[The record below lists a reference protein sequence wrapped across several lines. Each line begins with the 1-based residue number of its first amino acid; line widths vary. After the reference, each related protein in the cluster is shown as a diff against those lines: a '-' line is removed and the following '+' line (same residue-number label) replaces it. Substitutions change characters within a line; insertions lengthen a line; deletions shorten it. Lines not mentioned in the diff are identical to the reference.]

1 MNRDEPGSLENTA
14 VGRYLLLQ
22 LVGRGAFA
30 EVYRARDTNLDRDVA
45 IKAFDPR
52 FSATAELREMI
63 LQEARLH
70 ARLEHANIVRIY
82 DMVDHDAQFFLV
94 MRYLQGMSLFD
105 LQHALGGKLELVEA
119 ARYMRQVLKGVG
131 FAHSKGVIHGDLK
144 PRNIQITP
152 YGEALVMDFGIA
164 CMISDQGGD
173 GDEVRKATAGSPP
186 YMSPEQILGRYHDA
200 RSDLYALAVTMYEL
214 VTGRHPFEE
223 AQSEEELLRC
233 HVHKAPPLPSL
244 VNSALPPS
252 LDRVLLRALD
262 KDPEKRFRSCTSFAE
277 HLHAAMRRDG
287 VEPITDEDEED
298 NRWHPRVEIALSSRV
313 FVAGGMVFLN
323 VLTHDLS
330 VGGAAVWLDSRPEV
344 GASVQ
349 IELDPPEG
357 TGLETVRAEGLVVWA
372 SPERDGAGHQVGL
385 RFVDIDDED
394 RRTIQVLVRN
404 VLMLGEEGATGEW
417 LYVTGEIRTED
428 LKPTGG

>member
-1 MNRDEPGSLENTA
+1 MYHNEPGSLENTA

-22 LVGRGAFA
+22 LIGRGAFA

-52 FSATAELREMI
+52 FSATAELREQI

-70 ARLEHANIVRIY
+70 ARLEHANVVRIY

-105 LQHALGGKLELVEA
+105 LQAALGGKLEVIEA

-164 CMISDQGGD
+164 SMISDQG
-173 GDEVRKATAGSPP
+173 EVIRETTSGSPP

-200 RSDLYALAVTMYEL
+200 RSDIYALAITMYDL

-233 HVHKAPPLPSL
+233 HVHKDPPPPSL
-244 VNSALPPS
+244 VNSELPPS
-252 LDRVLLRALD
+252 LDRVLLRAMA
-262 KDPEKRFRSCTSFAE
+262 KDPEQRFRSCTSFAE

-287 VEPITDEDEED
+287 VEPISDEDEED
-298 NRWHPRVEIALSSRV
+298 NRWHPRVELDLSARV
-313 FVAGGMVFLN
+313 FITGGMVFLN
-323 VLTHDLS
+323 VRTHDLS
-330 VGGAAVWLDSRPEV
+330 VGGAAVWLDSRPQV
-344 GASVQ
+344 GATVQ
-349 IELDPPEG
+349 VEFDPPEG
-357 TGLETVRAEGLVVWA
+357 TGLETIRASGLVVWA
-372 SPERDGAGHQVGL
+372 SAEKEMDGYQAGL
-385 RFVDIDDED
+385 RFTDIDDED
-394 RRTIQVLVRN
+394 RRTIQTLVRN
-404 VLMLGEEGATGEW
+404 VLMLGEQGATGEW
-417 LYVTGEIRTED
+417 LYATGEIRTED
-428 LKPTGG
+428 IKPG